1 MRAINKDVHFVVV
14 TSTQIDHYMLVP
26 GMLHRQ
32 SLVSHAN
39 PQALKYS
46 PIEEHNGAWV
56 VQLVHLPPLVNSSAS
71 RTHELMKTHLVEIRH
86 LRDVHEVDHSKV
98 LDLVRDAVQ
107 SLVHGHALAVPVVP
121 EAYDDDAVF
130 LGLDRLVDVPARG
143 EMGQEVGHRAK
154 LSCSKTG

>member
-26 GMLHRQ
+26 GILHCQ

-46 PIEEHNGAWV
+46 PIEEHDRAWV
-56 VQLVHLPPLVNSSAS
+56 IQFVHLSPLVNSSAS

-86 LRDVHEVDHSKV
+86 SGDIDQIDNRKILH
-98 LDLVRDAVQ
+98 LL
-107 SLVHGHALAVPVVP
+107 
-121 EAYDDDAVF
+121 
-130 LGLDRLVDVPARG
+130 
-143 EMGQEVGHRAK
+143 
-154 LSCSKTG
+154 